1 MASAVDKLA
10 LAIAPGIAPGPGSL
24 APVAALGALATNRLA
39 PALAPDPD
47 KLAPGSAPVPASAP
61 GPPRDRSRQ
70 RPGRPT
76 SLRTV
81 VPAGDSLAG
90 RSVAPAGDSLAGRS
104 VAPGSTPTHFPG
116 TAPVTSTE
124 LWVGVHLIESTG
136 QESVEQGLQRL
147 ALCAQRFTPRVSLVP
162 PDGLVLEVKGSLHLF
177 NGVEG
182 LSRALASECASLG
195 LKSMVA
201 LSPTPLSA
209 LVAARVGQPGRPMGQ
224 PFVVTDLTRLVG
236 QLMPL
241 PLAALRWPQETFERL
256 ARMGVRTIGQVLRL
270 PRAGFARRFGTDSL
284 AMLDRLTGRSP
295 DLRERFHAR
304 ERFRRRR
311 ELNYELE
318 NQDAILGALAPLLAE
333 LGKFL
338 EARQFGVM
346 KLECLLRHRHAEPT
360 SCVLRLAA
368 PVADVR
374 RLTELLGERL
384 SALTLPEPVRS
395 CELRSSSLVLRV
407 FSSNSVWQ
415 PGEYGGS
422 GGVEAT
428 ELIERLR
435 ARFGPEAVYGLQVLP
450 GHRPENAWGVRE
462 PVEGRGPTALHRTVP
477 GAVTLPAA
485 GPPFMA
491 GARDG
496 TASLAHGRR
505 SAPVCGASPM
515 AGGRGGTAPL
525 ARRPMWLLPV
535 PRLLSERD
543 GLPRRRGPLRLLGE
557 PERIETGWWDGGDI
571 ARDYYTATDLHGVR
585 LWIFRER
592 ASPHRWF
599 LHGVFG

>member
-1 MASAVDKLA
+1 MPSRVIQEADSAAGKVPAQDA
-10 LAIAPGIAPGPGSL
+10 T
-24 APVAALGALATNRLA
+24 VAAHQQ
-39 PALAPDPD
+39 PARRPHPTPL
-47 KLAPGSAPVPASAP
+47 KSVPARP
-61 GPPRDRSRQ
+61 VGPAR
-70 RPGRPT
+70 
-76 SLRTV
+76 
-81 VPAGDSLAG
+81 
-90 RSVAPAGDSLAGRS
+90 
-104 VAPGSTPTHFPG
+104 FPG

-124 LWVGVHLIESTG
+124 LWIGMHLIETARSPV
-136 QESVEQGLQRL
+136 SLEQL

-177 NGVEG
+177 GGVEG

-195 LKSMVA
+195 LKSMMA
-201 LSPTPLSA
+201 LAPTPLAA
-209 LVAARVGQPGRPMGQ
+209 LVAARADKPGKNMGKL
-224 PFVVTDLTRLVG
+224 FVVTEPTRLVG

-241 PLAALRWPQETFERL
+241 PLALLRWPEETLIRL
-256 ARMGVRTIGQVLRL
+256 ARMGVRTIGQALRL

-284 AMLDRLTGRSP
+284 ATLDRLTGRSP
-295 DLRERFHAR
+295 DLRDRFHAR

-318 NQDAILGALAPLLAE
+318 SHDAILAALEPLLAE

-338 EARQFGVM
+338 EARQCGVM

-360 SCVLRLAA
+360 SCVLGLAA
-368 PVADVR
+368 PLADVR

-384 SALTLPEPVRS
+384 SRLTLPEPVRA

-407 FSSNSVWQ
+407 FASNSVWQ
-415 PGEYGGS
+415 PGEHGG
-422 GGVEAT
+422 GAGAEAP

-435 ARFGPEAVYGLQVLP
+435 VRLGPEAVYGLQVLP

-462 PVEGRGPTALHRTVP
+462 PVTKP
-477 GAVTLPAA
+477 GAA
-485 GPPFMA
+485 PPE
-491 GARDG
+491 
-496 TASLAHGRR
+496 
-505 SAPVCGASPM
+505 V
-515 AGGRGGTAPL
+515 RGHYR
-525 ARRPMWLLPV
+525 ARRVPETTPPWPAFRRPTWLLPM
-535 PRLLSERD
+535 PKLLSERD

-571 ARDYYTATDLHGVR
+571 ARDYYTALDVHGVR

-592 ASPHRWF
+592 AEPHRWF

>member
-1 MASAVDKLA
+1 MPLRVIQSPAMDPVSGEGGA
-10 LAIAPGIAPGPGSL
+10 LPRRSPGQPTPLRPVGRGPTGPSRFPGI
-24 APVAALGALATNRLA
+24 
-39 PALAPDPD
+39 
-47 KLAPGSAPVPASAP
+47 
-61 GPPRDRSRQ
+61 
-70 RPGRPT
+70 
-76 SLRTV
+76 
-81 VPAGDSLAG
+81 
-90 RSVAPAGDSLAGRS
+90 
-104 VAPGSTPTHFPG
+104 
-116 TAPVTSTE
+116 APVTSTE
-124 LWVGVHLIESTG
+124 LWVGVHLVGPAVTSPEGIPSLAPAG
-136 QESVEQGLQRL
+136 DFLADRSVTARSKDLERL
-147 ALCAQRFTPRVSLVP
+147 AVCAQRFTPRISLVP

-201 LSPTPLSA
+201 LAPTPLAA
-209 LVAARVGQPGRPMGQ
+209 LVAARVGK
-224 PFVVTDLTRLVG
+224 PFVVTELTRLVG

-241 PLAALRWPQETFERL
+241 PLAALRWPEATLERL

-284 AMLDRLTGRSP
+284 AILDRLTGRGS

-311 ELNYELE
+311 ELNFELE
-318 NQDAILGALAPLLAE
+318 NQAAILGALAPLLAE

-338 EARQFGVM
+338 EARQCGVM

-368 PVADVR
+368 PVADVG

-384 SALTLPEPVRS
+384 SALSLPEPVRS
-395 CELRSSSLVLRV
+395 CELRSSSLVTRV
-407 FSSNSVWQ
+407 LSSNSVWQ

-422 GGVEAT
+422 AGAEAT

-435 ARFGPEAVYGLQVLP
+435 ARLGPEAVYGLQVLP

-462 PVEGRGPTALHRTVP
+462 PVAITPTQRTATQAP
-477 GAVTLPAA
+477 SSPWPA
-485 GPPFMA
+485 F
-491 GARDG
+491 
-496 TASLAHGRR
+496 
-505 SAPVCGASPM
+505 
-515 AGGRGGTAPL
+515 
-525 ARRPMWLLPV
+525 RRPMWLLPE
-535 PRLLSERD
+535 PRLLAERD
-543 GLPRRRGPLRLLGE
+543 GLPRRRGALRLLGE

-571 ARDYYTATDLHGVR
+571 SRDYYTATDLHGVR

-592 ASPHRWF
+592 IVPHRWF

>member
-1 MASAVDKLA
+1 MRLRVIHGPATRP
-10 LAIAPGIAPGPGSL
+10 APG
-24 APVAALGALATNRLA
+24 T
-39 PALAPDPD
+39 APDT
-47 KLAPGSAPVPASAP
+47 
-61 GPPRDRSRQ
+61 GPSRAA
-70 RPGRPT
+70 RPT
-76 SLRTV
+76 PLRPV
-81 VPAGDSLAG
+81 SRG
-90 RSVAPAGDSLAGRS
+90 
-104 VAPGSTPTHFPG
+104 PTGPERFPG

-124 LWVGVHLIESTG
+124 LWVGVHLIGSAGGQVSGQNG
-136 QESVEQGLQRL
+136 QEPVARESAAGEAFARDVAARNLERL

-195 LKSMVA
+195 LKSVVA
-201 LSPTPLSA
+201 LAPTPLAA
-209 LVAARVGQPGRPMGQ
+209 LVAARVGK
-224 PFVVTDLTRLVG
+224 PFVVTESTRLMG

-241 PLAALRWPQETFERL
+241 PLAALRWPEETLERL

-284 AMLDRLTGRSP
+284 AVLDRLTGRSS
-295 DLRERFHAR
+295 DLRDRFHAR

-311 ELNYELE
+311 ELNFELE
-318 NQDAILGALAPLLAE
+318 NQAAILGALAPLLAE

-338 EARQFGVM
+338 ESRQCGVM

-368 PVADVR
+368 PVADVS

-395 CELRSSSLVLRV
+395 CELRSSSFVRRV

-422 GGVEAT
+422 AGAEAT

-435 ARFGPEAVYGLQVLP
+435 ARLGPEAVYGLQVLP

-462 PVEGRGPTALHRTVP
+462 PV
-477 GAVTLPAA
+477 AVTPSQRAASQSSQRAPWPA
-485 GPPFMA
+485 F
-491 GARDG
+491 
-496 TASLAHGRR
+496 
-505 SAPVCGASPM
+505 
-515 AGGRGGTAPL
+515 
-525 ARRPMWLLPV
+525 RRPMWLLPE

-571 ARDYYTATDLHGVR
+571 ARDYYTAMDLHGVR
-585 LWIFRER
+585 LWVFRER
-592 ASPHRWF
+592 SAPHRWF
-599 LHGVFG
+599 LHGVFA

>member
-10 LAIAPGIAPGPGSL
+10 LAVAPGPDSL
-24 APVAALGALATNRLA
+24 ALVAAPEALAANRLA
-39 PALAPDPD
+39 PAVAPDPD
-47 KLAPGSAPVPASAP
+47 KLAPGSAPATAP
-61 GPPRDRSRQ
+61 NQGRPRSGRS
-70 RPGRPT
+70 PGRLT
-76 SLRTV
+76 SLR
-81 VPAGDSLAG
+81 
-90 RSVAPAGDSLAGRS
+90 SVTPGSAPAR
-104 VAPGSTPTHFPG
+104 FPG

-136 QESVEQGLQRL
+136 QEPVEQGLQRL

-209 LVAARVGQPGRPMGQ
+209 LVAARVGK
-224 PFVVTDLTRLVG
+224 PFVVTELTRLVG

-338 EARQFGVM
+338 EARQCGVM

-462 PVEGRGPTALHRTVP
+462 PVG
-477 GAVTLPAA
+477 
-485 GPPFMA
+485 
-491 GARDG
+491 
-496 TASLAHGRR
+496 HGV
-505 SAPVCGASPM
+505 SAPTSPWP
-515 AGGRGGTAPL
+515 AF
-525 ARRPMWLLPV
+525 RRPLWLLPV

-557 PERIETGWWDGGDI
+557 SERIETGWWDGGDI

>member
-1 MASAVDKLA
+1 MANAVDKLA
-10 LAIAPGIAPGPGSL
+10 LAIAPE
-24 APVAALGALATNRLA
+24 VLATNGR
-39 PALAPDPD
+39 AL
-47 KLAPGSAPVPASAP
+47 
-61 GPPRDRSRQ
+61 
-70 RPGRPT
+70 
-76 SLRTV
+76 
-81 VPAGDSLAG
+81 
-90 RSVAPAGDSLAGRS
+90 VAPAGDSLAGRS
-104 VAPGSTPTHFPG
+104 VAAPESLATNRLAPATASEAPAANRLAPATAPNQGRPRSGRSPGRLTSLRPVAPGSAPARFPG

-136 QESVEQGLQRL
+136 QEPVEQGLERL

-209 LVAARVGQPGRPMGQ
+209 LVAARVGK
-224 PFVVTDLTRLVG
+224 PFVVTELTRLVG

-241 PLAALRWPQETFERL
+241 PLAGLRWPQETFERL

-338 EARQFGVM
+338 QARQCGVM
-346 KLECLLRHRHAEPT
+346 QLECLLRHRHAEPT

-395 CELRSSSLVLRV
+395 CELRSSSLVSRV

-462 PVEGRGPTALHRTVP
+462 PVEGRRPTPLHRPVP
-477 GAVTLPAA
+477 GAVTQPWPA
-485 GPPFMA
+485 FQ
-491 GARDG
+491 
-496 TASLAHGRR
+496 
-505 SAPVCGASPM
+505 
-515 AGGRGGTAPL
+515 
-525 ARRPMWLLPV
+525 RPMWLLPV

-571 ARDYYTATDLHGVR
+571 ARDYYRATDLHGVR

>member
-1 MASAVDKLA
+1 MASAVDKFALA
-10 LAIAPGIAPGPGSL
+10 LAPEVLAANDPALVAPAGDSLVPAGDSL
-24 APVAALGALATNRLA
+24 ADRSVAGRSVAASESLATNRLA
-39 PALAPDPD
+39 PAAAPGPDSLAPATASEA
-47 KLAPGSAPVPASAP
+47 LAANRLVPATAPNQGRPRSGRSPGRLTSLRPVTPGSAPA
-61 GPPRDRSRQ
+61 R
-70 RPGRPT
+70 
-76 SLRTV
+76 
-81 VPAGDSLAG
+81 
-90 RSVAPAGDSLAGRS
+90 
-104 VAPGSTPTHFPG
+104 FPG
-116 TAPVTSTE
+116 TTPVTSTE

-136 QESVEQGLQRL
+136 QEPVEQGLERL

-209 LVAARVGQPGRPMGQ
+209 LVAARVGK
-224 PFVVTDLTRLVG
+224 PFVVTELTRLVG

-241 PLAALRWPQETFERL
+241 PLAGLRWPQETFERL

-338 EARQFGVM
+338 EARQCGVM

-450 GHRPENAWGVRE
+450 SHRPENAWGVRE
-462 PVEGRGPTALHRTVP
+462 PSAAQGVGSRTVP
-477 GAVTLPAA
+477 GAVLPAIN
-485 GPPFMA
+485 
-491 GARDG
+491 
-496 TASLAHGRR
+496 GRR
-505 SAPVCGASPM
+505 S
-515 AGGRGGTAPL
+515 GRDGVP
-525 ARRPMWLLPV
+525 RRPMWLLPV

>member
-1 MASAVDKLA
+1 
-10 LAIAPGIAPGPGSL
+10 
-24 APVAALGALATNRLA
+24 
-39 PALAPDPD
+39 
-47 KLAPGSAPVPASAP
+47 
-61 GPPRDRSRQ
+61 
-70 RPGRPT
+70 
-76 SLRTV
+76 
-81 VPAGDSLAG
+81 
-90 RSVAPAGDSLAGRS
+90 
-104 VAPGSTPTHFPG
+104 
-116 TAPVTSTE
+116 
-124 LWVGVHLIESTG
+124 
-136 QESVEQGLQRL
+136 
-147 ALCAQRFTPRVSLVP
+147 
-162 PDGLVLEVKGSLHLF
+162 
-177 NGVEG
+177 
-182 LSRALASECASLG
+182 
-195 LKSMVA
+195 
-201 LSPTPLSA
+201 
-209 LVAARVGQPGRPMGQ
+209 
-224 PFVVTDLTRLVG
+224 
-236 QLMPL
+236 
-241 PLAALRWPQETFERL
+241 
-256 ARMGVRTIGQVLRL
+256 
-270 PRAGFARRFGTDSL
+270 
-284 AMLDRLTGRSP
+284 MLDRLTGRSP

-415 PGEYGGS
+415 PGEYGGN

-515 AGGRGGTAPL
+515 AGARGGTAPL

>member
-10 LAIAPGIAPGPGSL
+10 
-24 APVAALGALATNRLA
+24 
-39 PALAPDPD
+39 
-47 KLAPGSAPVPASAP
+47 PGSAPATAP
-61 GPPRDRSRQ
+61 SEGRPRSGRS
-70 RPGRPT
+70 PGRLT
-76 SLRTV
+76 SLRPV
-81 VPAGDSLAG
+81 ALGS
-90 RSVAPAGDSLAGRS
+90 APAR
-104 VAPGSTPTHFPG
+104 FPG
-116 TAPVTSTE
+116 AVPVTSTE

-136 QESVEQGLQRL
+136 QEPVEQGLERL

-209 LVAARVGQPGRPMGQ
+209 LVAARVGK
-224 PFVVTDLTRLVG
+224 PFVVTELTRLVG

-241 PLAALRWPQETFERL
+241 PLAGLRWPQETFERL

-338 EARQFGVM
+338 QVRQCGVM

-395 CELRSSSLVLRV
+395 CELRSSSLVSRV

-462 PVEGRGPTALHRTVP
+462 PVEGRRPTPLHRTVP
-477 GAVTLPAA
+477 GAVTQPWPA
-485 GPPFMA
+485 F
-491 GARDG
+491 
-496 TASLAHGRR
+496 
-505 SAPVCGASPM
+505 
-515 AGGRGGTAPL
+515 
-525 ARRPMWLLPV
+525 RRPMWLLPV